1 MITRIVKLT
10 FRPEETDR
18 FLQIFEESRMA
29 IGSFPG
35 QVDLT
40 LLRDR
45 NQDHVFFTISIWQ
58 DETALDAY
66 RNSPLFATVWAQ
78 TKALFAE
85 KAEAWSLDEL
95 QNKSTWQ

>member
-10 FRPEETDR
+10 FRPDETAR
-18 FLQIFEESRMA
+18 FLQIFEESKKA
-29 IGSFPG
+29 ISSFPG
-35 QVDLT
+35 QLNLA

-45 NQDHVFFTISIWQ
+45 NQDHVFFTISVWQ
-58 DETALDAY
+58 DEAALEAY
-66 RNSPLFATVWAQ
+66 RNSTLFATVWAQ

-95 QNKSTWQ
+95 QNNSTWQ